1 MLKVINST
9 NRPFMVLK
17 TTWRVFQRLD
27 IDLGLQPMVQVLK
40 LHSLHV
46 KLYCLVSL
54 NITIVTVLITDL
66 SKAFDTA
73 NRLTLLMKM
82 EFYGVRREKWTII
95 KSPDCSVIRGSE

>member
-1 MLKVINST
+1 
-9 NRPFMVLK
+9 
-17 TTWRVFQRLD
+17 
-27 IDLGLQPMVQVLK
+27 MVQVLK
-40 LHSLHV
+40 LYSLHV

>member
-1 MLKVINST
+1 MESFPEIGHRPRVAADGLST
-9 NRPFMVLK
+9 
-17 TTWRVFQRLD
+17 
-27 IDLGLQPMVQVLK
+27 K
-40 LHSLHV
+40 LYSLHV